1 MDLQAA
7 FQPHLA
13 HAGST
18 IVVVI
23 DLQER
28 LLPLIHEGETVVRNS
43 VRLMKMADIFGAPV
57 ILTEQYPLGLGAS
70 APEVKDTFAALTTA
84 KHFITK
90 DSFSCT
96 LEPAFNEQVSEI
108 AGRMNE
114 RPVDVVVAGIE
125 SHICVWQT
133 VIGLLQQEYSVRV
146 CHDCVGSRDKQNKK
160 WALQSMLAMGAI
172 ITSSES
178 VAFEWARDK
187 NHPQFRA
194 LNKLMKS

>member
-1 MDLQAA
+1 MPQQA
-7 FQPHLA
+7 FTPHLA
-13 HAGST
+13 DAAST

-28 LLPLIHEGETVVRNS
+28 LLPLMSGGDEAVHNS

-57 ILTEQYPLGLGAS
+57 ILTEQYPLGLGPS
-70 APEVKDTFAALTTA
+70 APEVKDAFAALKTG

-96 LEPAFNEQVSEI
+96 LEPAFHDKLCEI
-108 AGRMNE
+108 AGKMSA
-114 RPVDVVVAGIE
+114 PVNVVVAGIE
-125 SHICVWQT
+125 AHICLWQT
-133 VIGLLQQEYSVRV
+133 VIGLLQQGYYVRV
-146 CHDCVGSRDKQNKK
+146 CHDCTASRDKRNRK

-178 VAFEWARDK
+178 IAFEWARDK